1 MSVLCVAISLTTLLT
16 YMRFRLFCATPKE
29 REDNILVE
37 GRWLVEDKIE
47 IHRNHGCA
55 PDHVCPSVTAARNQS
70 TIPDLGDS
78 DNGCSPRLLFHDI

>member
-1 MSVLCVAISLTTLLT
+1 M
-16 YMRFRLFCATPKE
+16 
-29 REDNILVE
+29 
-37 GRWLVEDKIE
+37 EDKIE